1 MDLVLDALVMLIAFK
16 LTEDSVLSLV
26 NTVMNMT
33 TYLMLRNLIR
43 NLNLYLSSPLA
54 EVDDNGRYGTRQNE
68 YSKSHS
74 AKTNWERSNSSRDI
88 KGHFVQ
94 TTPPEEDND
103 RNIEAFKEK
112 ERKDFDAFDEGIPT
126 PSNRLQKSPKTRLT
140 AKNLASLNKARGP
153 EDGCQAQ

>member
-1 MDLVLDALVMLIAFK
+1 MDLVPDVLVTLIALK

-26 NTVMNMT
+26 NTIMNMT

-43 NLNLYLSSPLA
+43 NLNLYIKSPLA
-54 EVDDNGRYGTRQNE
+54 EVDDKGRYATRQNE

-74 AKTNWERSNSSRDI
+74 AKTNWEQSNSSREI
-88 KGHFVQ
+88 KGRFVQ
-94 TTPPEEDND
+94 PTPPEENNG
-103 RNIEAFKEK
+103 RNIEAFKET
-112 ERKDFDAFDEGIPT
+112 ERKNFDAFDEDIPT

-153 EDGCQAQ
+153 RNGCQVQ

>member
-1 MDLVLDALVMLIAFK
+1 MDLVPDVVVMLIAFK

-43 NLNLYLSSPLA
+43 NLNLYISSPLA
-54 EVDDNGRYGTRQNE
+54 EVDDKGRYATRQNE
-68 YSKSHS
+68 SSKPHS
-74 AKTNWERSNSSRDI
+74 AKTDWKRSNCSREI
-88 KGHFVQ
+88 KGRSVQ
-94 TTPPEEDND
+94 STPPEENND
-103 RNIEAFKEK
+103 SNVNALKEK
-112 ERKDFDAFDEGIPT
+112 EREDFDAFDEDIPT

-153 EDGCQAQ
+153 RDGCQVQ